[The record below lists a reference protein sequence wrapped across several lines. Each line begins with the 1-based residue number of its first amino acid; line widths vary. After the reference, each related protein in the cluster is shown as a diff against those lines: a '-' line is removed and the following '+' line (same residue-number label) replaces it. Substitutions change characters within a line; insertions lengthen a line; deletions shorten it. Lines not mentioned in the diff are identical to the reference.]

1 MWKLSQKEVSL
12 TEPDMF
18 SYNVTVVTVN
28 TEKENYE
35 FGGVKMIQLKNF
47 QDNENMKQ
55 IAQMGPYIVYEHQ
68 KDMSVS
74 PGSAS
79 VAYFMQEMNVRKR
92 QVLCILNGGAVK
104 TQAGA
109 MQWTAG
115 AVEATSGVKG
125 VGDFFGKALK
135 GAVSGES
142 AAKPI
147 YSGNGYLM
155 LEPTYRYIILEDV
168 GTWGSGIVLDDGLFL
183 ACDVSLQEKIVAR
196 NNVSSA
202 LLGGEGLFNLSLSGQ
217 GIAVLESPVPRE
229 ELLEI
234 VLQDDVVKID
244 GNMAIAWSNTLQFTV
259 EKSTKSLLG
268 SAVSGEGFVNV
279 YRGSGKILLAPT
291 VAGTTMSSAHGPSSS
306 GSTSS
311 KGIVGSVAKSVLD
324 L

>member
-1 MWKLSQKEVSL
+1 
-12 TEPDMF
+12 
-18 SYNVTVVTVN
+18 
-28 TEKENYE
+28 
-35 FGGVKMIQLKNF
+35 MIQLNNF
-47 QDNENMKQ
+47 QNNENMKQ
-55 IAQMGPYIVYEHQ
+55 IAQAGPYIVYEHQ
-68 KDMSVS
+68 KDLSVAPYNASVS
-74 PGSAS
+74 
-79 VAYFMQEMNVRKR
+79 YFMHEMNVRKR
-92 QVLCILNGGAVK
+92 QVLCMLNGNAVK

-115 AVEATSGVKG
+115 AVDASSGVKG

-135 GAVSGES
+135 GAASGES
-142 AAKPI
+142 AAKPV

-168 GTWGSGIVLDDGLFL
+168 SAWGSGIVLDDGLFL
-183 ACDVSLQEKIVAR
+183 ACDASLQEKIVAR
-196 NNVSSA
+196 NNISSA
-202 LLGGEGLFNLSLSGQ
+202 LLGGEGLFNLSLCGQ

-244 GNMAIAWSNTLQFTV
+244 GNMAVAWSNTLQFAV

-279 YRGSGKILLAPT
+279 YRGTGKILLAPT
-291 VAGTTMSSAHGPSSS
+291 VSGTTMSSANAPKESAG
-306 GSTSS
+306 TSS
-311 KGIVGSVAKSVLD
+311 KGIVGSVAKSVFD

>member
-1 MWKLSQKEVSL
+1 
-12 TEPDMF
+12 
-18 SYNVTVVTVN
+18 
-28 TEKENYE
+28 
-35 FGGVKMIQLKNF
+35 MIQLNNF
-47 QDNENMKQ
+47 QNNENMKQ
-55 IAQMGPYIVYEHQ
+55 IAQAGSYIVYEHQ
-68 KDMSVS
+68 KDLSVAPYNASVS
-74 PGSAS
+74 
-79 VAYFMQEMNVRKR
+79 YFMHEMNVRKR
-92 QVLCILNGGAVK
+92 QVLCMLNGNAVK

-115 AVEATSGVKG
+115 AVDASSGVKG

-135 GAVSGES
+135 GAASGES
-142 AAKPI
+142 AAKPV

-168 GTWGSGIVLDDGLFL
+168 SAWGSGIVLDDGLFL
-183 ACDVSLQEKIVAR
+183 ACDASLQEKIVAR
-196 NNVSSA
+196 NNISSA
-202 LLGGEGLFNLSLSGQ
+202 LLGGEGLFNLSLCGQ

-244 GNMAIAWSNTLQFTV
+244 GNMAVAWSNTLQFAV

-279 YRGSGKILLAPT
+279 YRGTGKILLAPT
-291 VAGTTMSSAHGPSSS
+291 VSGTTMSSANAPKESAG
-306 GSTSS
+306 TSS
-311 KGIVGSVAKSVLD
+311 KGIVGSVAKSVFD

>member
-1 MWKLSQKEVSL
+1 
-12 TEPDMF
+12 
-18 SYNVTVVTVN
+18 
-28 TEKENYE
+28 
-35 FGGVKMIQLKNF
+35 MIQLNNF
-47 QDNENMKQ
+47 QNNVNMKQ
-55 IAQMGPYIVYEHQ
+55 IAQKGPYLVFEHQ
-68 KDMSVS
+68 KDISVDPS
-74 PGSAS
+74 YAS
-79 VAYFMQEMNVRKR
+79 VAYFMHEMNVRKR
-92 QVLCILNGGAVK
+92 QVLCMLNGNAVK

-115 AVEATSGVKG
+115 AVDASSGVKG
-125 VGDFFGKALK
+125 VGDFLGKALK
-135 GAVSGES
+135 GAASGES
-142 AAKPI
+142 AAKPV

-168 GTWGSGIVLDDGLFL
+168 GAWGSGMVLDDGLFL
-183 ACDVSLQEKIVAR
+183 ACDASLKEHIVAR
-196 NNVSSA
+196 NNISSA

-279 YRGSGKILLAPT
+279 YRGTGKILLAPT
-291 VAGTTMSSAHGPSSS
+291 ANGTTMSTANGPATSNTISSR
-306 GSTSS
+306 
-311 KGIVGSVAKSVLD
+311 GIVGSVAKSVLD

>member
-1 MWKLSQKEVSL
+1 
-12 TEPDMF
+12 
-18 SYNVTVVTVN
+18 
-28 TEKENYE
+28 
-35 FGGVKMIQLKNF
+35 MIQLNNL
-47 QDNENMKQ
+47 QNNENMKK
-55 IAQMGPYIVYEHQ
+55 IAQLGAYTVFEHQ
-68 KDMSVS
+68 KDLSVS
-74 PGSAS
+74 PYSAS
-79 VAYFMQEMNVRKR
+79 TAYFMQEMNVRKR
-92 QVLCILNGGAVK
+92 QVLCTLNGNAVK
-104 TQAGA
+104 VQAGA

-115 AVEATSGVKG
+115 AVDAASGVKG
-125 VGDFFGKALK
+125 VGDFLGKALK
-135 GAVSGES
+135 GAATGES

-147 YSGNGYLM
+147 YSGQGFLM
-155 LEPTYRYIILEDV
+155 LEPTYRYILLEDV
-168 GTWGSGIVLDDGLFL
+168 SSWGSGVVLDDGLFL
-183 ACDVSLQEKIVAR
+183 ACDISLQENIVAR
-196 NNVSSA
+196 KNVSSA

-259 EKSTKSLLG
+259 EKSTNTLLG

-291 VAGTTMSSAHGPSSS
+291 VAGTTMSGANSPRES

-311 KGIVGSVAKSVLD
+311 KGIVGSVAKSVFD

>member
-1 MWKLSQKEVSL
+1 
-12 TEPDMF
+12 
-18 SYNVTVVTVN
+18 
-28 TEKENYE
+28 
-35 FGGVKMIQLKNF
+35 MIQLNNF
-47 QDNENMKQ
+47 QNNENMKQ
-55 IAQMGPYIVYEHQ
+55 IAQAGPYIVYEHQ
-68 KDMSVS
+68 KDLSVAPYNASVS
-74 PGSAS
+74 
-79 VAYFMQEMNVRKR
+79 YFMHEMNVRKR
-92 QVLCILNGGAVK
+92 QVLCMLNGNAVK

-115 AVEATSGVKG
+115 AVDASSGVKG

-135 GAVSGES
+135 GAASGES
-142 AAKPI
+142 AAKPV

-168 GTWGSGIVLDDGLFL
+168 SAWGSGIVLDDGLFL
-183 ACDVSLQEKIVAR
+183 ACDASLQEKIVAR
-196 NNVSSA
+196 NNISSA
-202 LLGGEGLFNLSLSGQ
+202 LLGGEGLFNLSLCGQ

-244 GNMAIAWSNTLQFTV
+244 GNMAVAWSNTLQFAV

-279 YRGSGKILLAPT
+279 YRGTGKILLAPT
-291 VAGTTMSSAHGPSSS
+291 VSGTAMSSANAPKESAG
-306 GSTSS
+306 TSS
-311 KGIVGSVAKSVLD
+311 KGIVGSVAKSVFD